1 VYQQLYDI
9 DLRTDY
15 NKLQVPVYFFLGRFD
30 VNAPTALAEEY
41 ERVLDAPDKGIV
53 WFEHSGHSPWLN
65 EPDKFVKEV
74 LSCFLENKTSA

>member
-1 VYQQLYDI
+1 MYQQLYDI
-9 DLRTDY
+9 DLRRDY
-15 NKLQVPVYFFLGRFD
+15 SNLKVPVYFFLGRYD

-41 ERVLDAPDKGIV
+41 ERVLDAPGKGIV

-74 LSCFLENKTSA
+74 LSCFLENKTQA